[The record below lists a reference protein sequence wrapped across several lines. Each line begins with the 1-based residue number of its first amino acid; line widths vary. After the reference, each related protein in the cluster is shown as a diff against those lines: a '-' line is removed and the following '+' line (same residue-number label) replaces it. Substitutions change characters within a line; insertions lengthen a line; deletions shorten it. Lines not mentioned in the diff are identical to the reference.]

1 MSSVKTL
8 NIDIETYS
16 DVELA
21 KAGVYKYAS
30 SPAFEIL
37 LFAYSIDGGEKKC
50 IDLSLFDIPEEVLQA
65 LTDRNVIKKAWNAQF
80 ERVCLSKHLGM
91 QLDPSQW
98 RCTMVLAMTLG
109 LPASLG
115 QCAKFLGIN
124 QQKDSAG
131 TVLINYF
138 SKPCKPTKTNGN
150 RTRNLPEHAPEK
162 WAKYISYCIQ
172 DVEVESTIDN
182 SLSRFEMKEWDL
194 YSLDQRIN
202 DRGVFMDEELIEVA
216 TSLMDKATEDTKEEL
231 KRLTGVANPN
241 SRAQILDW
249 MALNGVVTTKL
260 DKDAVSELMKDTET
274 PENVKKMLFIRLR
287 LSNSSTKKY
296 YTMQKAVC
304 PDGRIKGVAQFY
316 GASRTGR
323 WAGRLIQTQNLPQNH
338 LAYLDIA
345 RSLVKAKD
353 VEAIEMIYD
362 SLEDTLKQLIRT
374 AIIAE
379 PGNTLLVSD
388 FSAIE
393 ARVLS
398 WLADEKWRLDVFETH
413 GKIYEAS
420 ASKMFNVPLE
430 DVAKGSDLRASGK
443 VTELAA
449 GYQGSVGAMK
459 QMDKA
464 GKVRPDLSPEAIKKF
479 QENYI
484 NNITEEAAIE
494 AMIDANYKRFVDA
507 WREANPGIVA
517 FWYGV
522 ERAAIEAV
530 EKKTSVNFKHGIQ
543 FNYQPGFLFVR
554 LPSGRSLAYARPSIE
569 EGGRFNKKSLVYYGK
584 DENKAAFV
592 KTATYGGKLVE
603 NITQAIARDL
613 LAEKM
618 KRLDGEGHRIVFHVH
633 DEVVIE
639 TEKSTA
645 DIEVINKI
653 MAEPISWA
661 PGLPLDA
668 DGYQTDYY
676 KKD

>member
-1 MSSVKTL
+1 MSSIKTL

-37 LFAYSIDGGEKKC
+37 LFAYSIDNGEKKC
-50 IDLSLFDIPEEVLQA
+50 IDLSLFDIPEEILHG
-65 LTDRNVIKKAWNAQF
+65 LTDKNVIKKAWNAQF
-80 ERVCLSKHLGM
+80 ERVCLSKYLGV
-91 QLDPSQW
+91 QLDPSEW

-131 TVLINYF
+131 TMLINYF
-138 SKPCKPTKTNGN
+138 SKPCKPTKTNDN
-150 RTRNLPEHAPEK
+150 RTRNLPEHSPEK
-162 WAKYISYCIQ
+162 WAKFIDYCIQ

-182 SLSRFEMKEWDL
+182 SLLHFQMKEWDL

-202 DRGVFMDEELIEVA
+202 DRGVFMDGELIEVA

-249 MALNGVVTTKL
+249 MALNGVITSKL

-338 LAYLDIA
+338 LADLDIA

-430 DVAKGSDLRASGK
+430 DVTKGSDLRASGK

-618 KRLDGEGHRIVFHVH
+618 KRLDDEGHKIVFHVH

-639 TEKSTA
+639 TEKATA

-668 DGYQTDYY
+668 DGYQTNYY

>member
-50 IDLSLFDIPEEVLQA
+50 IDLSLFDIPEEVLQS

-131 TVLINYF
+131 TMLINYF

-216 TSLMDKATEDTKEEL
+216 TSIMDKATEDTKEEL

-241 SRAQILDW
+241 SRAQVLDW

-274 PENVKKMLFIRLR
+274 PENVKKMLFIRSR

-338 LAYLDIA
+338 LADLDIA

-353 VEAIEMIYD
+353 VEAIEIIYD

-430 DVAKGSDLRASGK
+430 EVTKGSDLRASGK

-484 NNITEEAAIE
+484 NDITEEAA
-494 AMIDANYKRFVDA
+494 
-507 WREANPGIVA
+507 
-517 FWYGV
+517 
-522 ERAAIEAV
+522 EAV

-543 FNYQPGFLFVR
+543 FNHQPGFLFVR

-618 KRLDGEGHRIVFHVH
+618 KRLDDEGHKIVFHVH

-639 TEKSTA
+639 TEKATA

>member
-1 MSSVKTL
+1 MPPIQKLS
-8 NIDIETYS
+8 IDIETYS
-16 DVELA
+16 DVDLS
-21 KAGVYKYAS
+21 KTGVYRYVS
-30 SPAFEIL
+30 SDEFEIL
-37 LFAYSIDGGEKKC
+37 LFAYSIDEGPKIC
-50 IDLSLFDIPEEVLQA
+50 IDLSLFEIPDEILEA
-65 LTDRNVIKKAWNAQF
+65 LTDKKVTKTAWNAQF
-80 ERVCLSKHLGM
+80 ERVCLGKFLGEI
-91 QLDPSQW
+91 LDPAQW
-98 RCTMVLAMTLG
+98 RCTMVQAMVLG
-109 LPASLG
+109 LPASLA
-115 QCAKFLGIN
+115 QCAKFLGVN

-131 TVLINYF
+131 TMLINYF
-138 SKPCKPTKTNGN
+138 SKPCKPTKANDN

-162 WAKYISYCIQ
+162 WDKFISYCVQ
-172 DVEVESTIDN
+172 DVEVETSIGGI
-182 SLSRFEMKEWDL
+182 LEKYEMGEWDL
-194 YSLDQRIN
+194 YTLDQRIN
-202 DRGVFMDEELIEVA
+202 DRGVFMDMDLINVA
-216 TSLMDKATEDTKEEL
+216 TTLMDKATEETKEEL
-231 KRLTGVANPN
+231 KRLTGVDNPN
-241 SRAQILDW
+241 SRTQVLDW
-249 MALNGVVTTKL
+249 MALNGVVTSKL
-260 DKDAVSELMKDTET
+260 DKDAVAALMEGSDTPQNIKD
-274 PENVKKMLFIRLR
+274 MLLIRSR

-304 PDGRIKGVAQFY
+304 MDGRIKGVAQFY

-338 LAYLDIA
+338 LADLDIA

-398 WLADEKWRLDVFETH
+398 WLADEKWRLDVFKTH

-430 DVAKGSDLRASGK
+430 EVTKGSSLRASGK

-464 GKVRPDLSPEAIKKF
+464 GKVRPDLSEEAISKF
-479 QENYI
+479 QNNYI
-484 NNITEEAAIE
+484 EDISKKAAIE

-507 WREANPGIVA
+507 WRQSNPGIVS
-517 FWYGV
+517 FWY
-522 ERAAIEAV
+522 EAEKAAIKAV
-530 EKKTSVNFKHGIQ
+530 EGKTSVKIKHGIQ
-543 FNYQPGFLFVR
+543 FIYQPGFLFIQ
-554 LPSGRSLAYARPSIE
+554 LPSGRKLAYAKPSIE

-618 KRLDGEGHRIVFHVH
+618 KRLDDRGHKIVFHVH

-639 TEKSTA
+639 AGKSTA
-645 DIEVINKI
+645 DVEAINEI
-653 MAEPISWA
+653 MAEPIRWA
-661 PGLPLDA
+661 AGLPLDA

>member
-1 MSSVKTL
+1 MSSIKTL

-37 LFAYSIDGGEKKC
+37 LFAYSIDNGEKKC
-50 IDLSLFDIPEEVLQA
+50 IDLSLFDIPEDVLQA
-65 LTDRNVIKKAWNAQF
+65 LTNKNVIKKAWNAQF
-80 ERVCLSKHLGM
+80 ERVCLSKYLGV
-91 QLDPSQW
+91 QLDPSEW

-131 TVLINYF
+131 TMLINYF
-138 SKPCKPTKTNGN
+138 SKPCKPAKTNDN
-150 RTRNLPEHAPEK
+150 RTRNLPEHSPER
-162 WAKYISYCIQ
+162 WAKFIDYCIQ

-182 SLSRFEMKEWDL
+182 SLLHFEMKEWDL

-202 DRGVFMDEELIEVA
+202 DRGVFMDGELIEVA

-249 MALNGVVTTKL
+249 MALNGVITSKL
-260 DKDAVSELMKDTET
+260 DKDAVSELMKDAET
-274 PENVKKMLFIRLR
+274 PENVKKMLFIRSR

-338 LAYLDIA
+338 LADLDIA

-398 WLADEKWRLDVFETH
+398 WLADERWRLDVFETH

-430 DVAKGSDLRASGK
+430 DVTKGSDLRASGK

-464 GKVRPDLSPEAIKKF
+464 GKVRPDLSPEAVKKF

-484 NNITEEAAIE
+484 NDITEEAAIE

-618 KRLDGEGHRIVFHVH
+618 KRLDDEGHKIVFHVH

-639 TEKSTA
+639 TEKATA

-668 DGYQTDYY
+668 DGYQTNYY